1 MFDFET
7 GEMGK
12 RNGVFVTQLEDK
24 MGLNVLQPAKLT
36 LVKRA
41 SCWLLAG

>member
-24 MGLNVLQPAKLT
+24 MGLNVSAT
-36 LVKRA
+36 WRA
-41 SCWLLAG
+41 